1 MSSIFSYYSYILI
14 IKLSNF
20 LKNDILSLQKC
31 FLGKSCFLLTMTKFL
46 VGKNGVM
53 CQSIFLVSSEYVEV
67 YVTFSVKVRVV
78 QC

>member
-1 MSSIFSYYSYILI
+1 MIFLVY
-14 IKLSNF
+14 
-20 LKNDILSLQKC
+20 KNV
-31 FLGKSCFLLTMTKFL
+31 FLGKSCFLLAMTRFL

-53 CQSIFLVSSEYVEV
+53 CQLIFLVSSEYVEV